1 MKKRILI
8 ISGPSGTGKSTLI
21 TELVKQREEFRLVKS
36 VTDRKPRYDGELY
49 KFVYN
54 EEFERMQSQGK
65 LMESNVY
72 GLRNTFVGC
81 PVDLKKRLCANS

>member
-36 VTDRKPRYDGELY
+36 VTDRKPR
-49 KFVYN
+49 
-54 EEFERMQSQGK
+54 
-65 LMESNVY
+65 
-72 GLRNTFVGC
+72 
-81 PVDLKKRLCANS
+81 

>member
-36 VTDRKPRYDGELY
+36 VTDRKPRYDGEPYTFLY
-49 KFVYN
+49 LLKN
-54 EEFERMQSQGK
+54 LKECS
-65 LMESNVY
+65 
-72 GLRNTFVGC
+72 LRG
-81 PVDLKKRLCANS
+81 S